1 MAQKKYRLGLIRRM
15 LMIGLE
21 GMRVHNNN
29 PVHHMRVVEQCDSS
43 PIHQEQQGKKEL
55 HDATQL
61 LQKNNVFKFED
72 AKVRVFMLASKLQE

>member
-21 GMRVHNNN
+21 GMRVHNDN
-29 PVHHMRVVEQCDSS
+29 PVHHMRVVEQRNSS
-43 PIHQEQQGKKEL
+43 PIRQEQQGKKEL

-61 LQKNNVFKFED
+61 LQRRFI
-72 AKVRVFMLASKLQE
+72 